1 MQGQVVEVIREMM
14 KTQGMSIRKISAE
27 IAKEHGGSALGYTQ
41 QIHRILNDSS
51 YEPTFSTVEKILSA
65 LKCSLWQTSQNPD
78 LKTIE
83 LRLDHLSS
91 DLAEVKSTIASLHL
105 AVAAIV
111 THLSPASEISPN
123 SLVPFVSLDLTI
135 EE

>member
-41 QIHRILNDSS
+41 QIHRILNDPQ

-65 LKCSLWQTSQNPD
+65 LKCSLWQTSQPD
-78 LKTIE
+78 LKTLE
-83 LRLDHLSS
+83 LRLEALSS
-91 DLAEVKSTIASLHL
+91 DVTELKTMTASLHL
-105 AVAAIV
+105 AVEAIV
-111 THLSPASEISPN
+111 THFKN
-123 SLVPFVSLDLTI
+123 SN
-135 EE
+135 

>member
-41 QIHRILNDSS
+41 QIHRILNDPQ

-83 LRLDHLSS
+83 LRLEALSS
-91 DLAEVKSTIASLHL
+91 DVAELKTMTASLQL
-105 AVAAIV
+105 AVETIV
-111 THLSPASEISPN
+111 THLSPTSEI
-123 SLVPFVSLDLTI
+123 
-135 EE
+135 